1 MPIRFSL
8 IGCGKIGA
16 RHAAIMQKYGILESV
31 CDIDKGRADLFSE
44 KYEAKAFYDMS
55 ELIRSALKTDVIAIC
70 TPNGLHARH
79 SIMALSAGMNVL
91 CEKPMAISSKD
102 CIEMMDAAEAAGK
115 ILLIVKQNRFNPRL
129 QSLKKAIDDGRLGK
143 IYSFQLNC
151 FWSRK
156 PEYYADSWH
165 GTLIL
170 DGGTLFTQFS
180 HFIDLLYWL
189 FGEMKS
195 SNGLLANYGNQGI
208 IEFEDTG
215 LVILQ
220 FKNGTSGVVN
230 YTVNSH
236 DINMEGSITVFGEK
250 GTVKVGGAYFDKL
263 EYQNIENFELED
275 NPEVGEANNYGSYS
289 GSMSNHEKVYENLMG
304 FLENNEAIYMNARE
318 GMKTVEIIEHIY
330 KNAKWT
336 L

>member
-1 MPIRFSL
+1 
-8 IGCGKIGA
+8 
-16 RHAAIMQKYGILESV
+16 MQKNGILESV

-129 QSLKKAIDDGRLGK
+129 QSLKKAIDDGKLGK

-156 PEYYADSWH
+156 AEYYADSWH
-165 GTLIL
+165 GTLSL

-195 SNGLLANYGNQGI
+195 SNGLIANYGHQGI

-220 FKNGTSGVVN
+220 FNNGTSGVVN

-263 EYQNIENFELED
+263 EYQNIENFEIGD
-275 NPEVGEANNYGSYS
+275 YSEVGEANNYGSYF
-289 GSMSNHEKVYENLMG
+289 GSMSNHEKVYDNLMG
-304 FLENNEAIYMNARE
+304 FLQNRETIYMNARE

-330 KNAKWT
+330 KNAKWIT
-336 L
+336 